1 MVDTITP
8 DPTVQA
14 AVNGDREAFG
24 KLWDQH
30 WRSVYRYILKR
41 VMDRD
46 LAEDLTSDTCYLALR
61 AIHQFRTD
69 GPPILAWLYTIARNR
84 IGGHWGQV
92 RRRPMSDRPLTD
104 RAGVENPEWEV
115 ITRDAA
121 LGVLRCIGGLRD
133 NYRRVLLYR
142 FLDGLDQHETA
153 EAMGAGY
160 VAVRNWQ
167 VLAVRQCRV
176 ELDPVRYLPREV
188 ERANGRRNRRS
199 PKEAARRA
207 EANTENV
214 PA

>member
-1 MVDTITP
+1 
-8 DPTVQA
+8 
-14 AVNGDREAFG
+14 
-24 KLWDQH
+24 
-30 WRSVYRYILKR
+30 VYRYILKR

-46 LAEDLTSDTCYLALR
+46 LAEDLTSDVCLLALR
-61 AIHQFRTD
+61 AIHRFNPEDRER
-69 GPPILAWLYTIARNR
+69 PILAWLFTIAKNR
-84 IGGHWGQV
+84 IGEHRGRA
-92 RRRPMSDRPLTD
+92 RRRPVDDRPLPDLAALHNTE
-104 RAGVENPEWEV
+104 REV

-121 LGVLRCIGGLRD
+121 LNVLRCIGGLRD

-153 EAMGAGY
+153 DAMGAGY

-207 EANTENV
+207 GAQEPGTTAGTTPGPTRQDHPQAV
-214 PA
+214 